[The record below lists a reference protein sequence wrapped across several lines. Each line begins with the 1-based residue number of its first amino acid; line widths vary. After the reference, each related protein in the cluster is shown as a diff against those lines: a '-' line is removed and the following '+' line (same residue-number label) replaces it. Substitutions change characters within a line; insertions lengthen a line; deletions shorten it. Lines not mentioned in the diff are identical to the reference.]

1 MKVGGEGPALATW
14 SFPPRRLNRDGEPS
28 GLVECPCKQPYSCDY
43 GWRRRLDLPGDD
55 REPLV
60 LRAIEVDGSITIVPV
75 PEDRDLDLEQLMQLA
90 REHLDG
96 RPANQPSKGAE
107 QRSEAPADAERP
119 EAGACPPTRK
129 PPRRPPTGGEGA
141 TDKAERGGTGWSR

>member
-1 MKVGGEGPALATW
+1 VKVGGEGPALPTW
-14 SFPPRRLNRDGEPS
+14 SFPPRRLNPGGEPS
-28 GLVECPCKQPYSCDY
+28 GLVERLCEQPYA
-43 GWRRRLDLPGDD
+43 RDD

-60 LRAIEVDGSITIVPV
+60 LRAVEVDGSITIVPV
-75 PEDRDLDLEQLMQLA
+75 PADRDLEPEQLMQLA
-90 REHLDG
+90 RERMED
-96 RPANQPSKGAE
+96 RQANQPAKGAE

-141 TDKAERGGTGWSR
+141 TDKAERRRSR